1 MKNYVKIINVS
12 PASIKKKAYQVV
24 LKIGVQSF
32 YVNDYQDTKE
42 EAEWLK
48 RQLVIALE
56 NLGNE
61 ELIKRKYEGV

>member
-42 EAEWLK
+42 EAIWLN

-61 ELIKRKYEGV
+61 EFVKRKYEG